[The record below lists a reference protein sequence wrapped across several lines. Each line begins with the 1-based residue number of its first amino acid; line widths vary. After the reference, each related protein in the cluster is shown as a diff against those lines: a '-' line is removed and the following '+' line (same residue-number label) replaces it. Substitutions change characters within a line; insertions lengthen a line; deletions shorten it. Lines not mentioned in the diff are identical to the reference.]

1 MTWTLDNGTIV
12 MQNFVNK
19 DQVKSFSKMKALQLF
34 NQDCTANQLEY
45 WGSTYLDL
53 VWNMTGTAE
62 CCYSDGCNDNR
73 VKEINHQEM
82 FIY

>member
-12 MQNFVNK
+12 MQNFVKK
-19 DQVKSFSKMKALQLF
+19 DQVKLWNENSSHLSA
-34 NQDCTANQLEY
+34 QDCTADQLDY

-53 VWNMTGTAE
+53 VWKMTGTAE

-73 VKEINHQEM
+73 VKEINH
-82 FIY
+82 